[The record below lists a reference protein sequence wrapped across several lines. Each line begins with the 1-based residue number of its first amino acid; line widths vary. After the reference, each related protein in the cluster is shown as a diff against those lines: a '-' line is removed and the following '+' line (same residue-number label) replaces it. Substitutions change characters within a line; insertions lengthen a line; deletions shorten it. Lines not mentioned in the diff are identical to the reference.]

1 MAADDDLD
9 LPERALPQGVAG
21 LAARQGGRTR
31 THTEG
36 SGSMAD
42 IKLRPDVGSGV
53 NWMVWLVVVLAIIAV
68 IWLVAH

>member
-1 MAADDDLD
+1 
-9 LPERALPQGVAG
+9 
-21 LAARQGGRTR
+21 
-31 THTEG
+31 
-36 SGSMAD
+36 MAD